1 MSKKVLTLLS
11 VLIAAQVSG
20 QAARAM
26 MPVPADKAA
35 KPAGVASTARINDSA
50 KLEQLIQEGIDN
62 TKSGNLE
69 QAIEMF
75 ANASKLV
82 EVEAN

>member
-1 MSKKVLTLLS
+1 
-11 VLIAAQVSG
+11 
-20 QAARAM
+20 M